1 MALNLTVV
9 AEDVPDEQTEISSRS
24 RVRDEDQLQI
34 DGIVTPLA
42 KEWEEKGKP
51 EPGNTNPYRRLRVKK
66 DDVSGL
72 KAMIR
77 RAAALAKAEPVYW
90 TDKKEDDG
98 TVTVKFGLKVA
109 TAKSK
114 KAKAEANGTSE
125 TETPAP
131 TPHITESMTTPTE
144 TAEPAPAPES
154 TPEPEQHRRAFRR

>member
-34 DGIVTPLA
+34 DSIVTPLA
-42 KEWEEKGKP
+42 KEWEAANKP

-72 KAMIR
+72 KSMIR
-77 RAAALAKAEPVYW
+77 RAAALSKTEPVYW
-90 TDKKEDDG
+90 TDKKENDG

-109 TAKSK
+109 APKVRKPRT
-114 KAKAEANGTSE
+114 EANGTSE
-125 TETPAP
+125 SPAP
-131 TPHITESMTTPTE
+131 TPSTESADPTLAPTPEQT
-144 TAEPAPAPES
+144 PAPEP

>member
-9 AEDVPDEQTEISSRS
+9 ADDVPDTQDEISSRS

-42 KEWEEKGKP
+42 QEWEKADKP
-51 EPGNTNPYRRLRVKK
+51 EPGPANPYRRLRVKK

-72 KAMIR
+72 KAIIR
-77 RAAALAKAEPVYW
+77 RTAALSKAEPVYW
-90 TDKKEDDG
+90 TYKKEEDG

-109 TAKSK
+109 TAKVK
-114 KAKAEANGTSE
+114 KAKSNGTTE
-125 TETPAP
+125 TETPAA

-144 TAEPAPAPES
+144 TAEPTPAPEP
-154 TPEPEQHRRAFRR
+154 TPEPEHRQRAFGRR